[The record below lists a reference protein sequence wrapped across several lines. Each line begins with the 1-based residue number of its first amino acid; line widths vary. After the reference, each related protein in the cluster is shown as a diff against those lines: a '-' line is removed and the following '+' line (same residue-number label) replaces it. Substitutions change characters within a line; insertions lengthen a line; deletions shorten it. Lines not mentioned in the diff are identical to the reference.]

1 MMDDTE
7 IEFGEVADF
16 RFGQDERMD
25 IGEQSFGTKIAPYTT
40 TYLRWLTERNS
51 SGGISSMTAIRIITH
66 CRCLWGNDD
75 DESNDEEEG
84 EEEEGFIPLS
94 HPYDNRI
101 AHTLYHI
108 DDLRKLLMCN
118 ILKYGMQS
126 TSFISPEPSI

>member
-1 MMDDTE
+1 
-7 IEFGEVADF
+7 
-16 RFGQDERMD
+16 
-25 IGEQSFGTKIAPYTT
+25 
-40 TYLRWLTERNS
+40 
-51 SGGISSMTAIRIITH
+51 MTAIRNFTH
-66 CRCLWGNDD
+66 YGCLWGNDD
-75 DESNDEEEG
+75 DESDDEEEG

-94 HPYDNRI
+94 HPYNNRI